1 MRGKEV
7 RDIEVEGFIVD
18 DPAELQDPVGSHRKG
33 LPAEGWHY
41 SQKSRRLPNKNRA
54 TKQKQSGGSRLNEVL
69 IDDSYYIINV
79 NSNNM
84 FKIPAHVF
92 VSNIKWIMI

>member
-33 LPAEGWHY
+33 LPAEG
-41 SQKSRRLPNKNRA
+41 
-54 TKQKQSGGSRLNEVL
+54 
-69 IDDSYYIINV
+69 
-79 NSNNM
+79 
-84 FKIPAHVF
+84 
-92 VSNIKWIMI
+92 